1 MKLELKFYWVLKVH
15 VALLLLFREDG
26 KSAGDLSWTE

>member
-1 MKLELKFYWVLKVH
+1 MNEIRGVLKVH